1 MNTSGLAYQTAIV
14 LMRIALVLAL
24 VGAGWS
30 VYRRLPADEYAPS
43 GAGGNANTTALSI
56 QLLLS
61 PEDAGAPLSVPV
73 ELYPVDIAAVRR
85 EYASEPRPGLRF
97 DEFLKRRMRGRT
109 PLEAQLNQQG
119 QATINITPGK
129 WWLHVVLAGQ
139 HNVEWR
145 LPINVYGRTQTIQLT
160 SENAYARTKTF

>member
-1 MNTSGLAYQTAIV
+1 MNTEGLAYQIAIV
-14 LMRIALVLAL
+14 LIRIALLLAL

-30 VYRRLPADEYAPS
+30 VYRRLPPEEQTLSEADSA
-43 GAGGNANTTALSI
+43 NATLLSI
-56 QLLLS
+56 QLRVS
-61 PEDAGAPLSVPV
+61 PEDSVASLGVPV

-85 EYASEPRPGLRF
+85 EYASDPRPGVRF
-97 DEFLKRRMRGRT
+97 DDFLKRRMQGRT

-119 QATINITPGK
+119 QATLSVTPGK
-129 WWLHVVLAGQ
+129 WWIHAVLAGQ

-145 LPINVYGRTQTIQLT
+145 LPVTVYGRRQTVQLT

>member
-1 MNTSGLAYQTAIV
+1 VKTEGLAYQIATALIR
-14 LMRIALVLAL
+14 MALVLSL

-30 VYRRLPADEYAPS
+30 VYRRLPADEYVS
-43 GAGGNANTTALSI
+43 DGAGSANTTALSI
-56 QLLLS
+56 QLLPSPDDTGAALS
-61 PEDAGAPLSVPV
+61 IAV

-97 DEFLKRRMRGRT
+97 DDFLKRRMRGRK

-129 WWLHVVLAGQ
+129 WWLHAVLAGQ
-139 HNVEWR
+139 NNIEWR
-145 LPINVYGRTQTIQLT
+145 LPVTVYGRRQTIQLT
-160 SENAYARTKTF
+160 SDNAYARTKTF

>member
-1 MNTSGLAYQTAIV
+1 MNTEGLAY
-14 LMRIALVLAL
+14 RIATILIRVALLLSL

-30 VYRRLPADEYAPS
+30 VYRRLPPEEQAF
-43 GAGGNANTTALSI
+43 GNEDSANTTLLSI
-56 QLLLS
+56 QLRLA

-85 EYASEPRPGLRF
+85 EYGSDPRPGVRF
-97 DEFLKRRMRGRT
+97 DDFLKRRMSGRT
-109 PLEAQLNQQG
+109 PLEAQLDQQG
-119 QATINITPGK
+119 QATLSVKPGK
-129 WWLHVVLAGQ
+129 WWIHAVLAGQ

-145 LPINVYGRTQTIQLT
+145 LPVTIYGRRQTVQLT

>member
-1 MNTSGLAYQTAIV
+1 VNTRDLAYQIAIV

-30 VYRRLPADEYAPS
+30 VYRRLPADEYAT
-43 GAGGNANTTALSI
+43 GNAGTANATALSI
-56 QLLLS
+56 QLLPS
-61 PEDAGAPLSVPV
+61 PDDAGASLSVPV

-97 DEFLKRRMRGRT
+97 DDFLKRRMRGRT

-119 QATINITPGK
+119 QATVNVAPGK
-129 WWLHVVLAGQ
+129 WWIHAVLAGQ

-145 LPINVYGRTQTIQLT
+145 LPLNVYGRRQAIQLT